1 MSDLKHAVIIRE
13 EVYTDKLKTIVT
25 RTKKKIISSDATI
38 LTDYI
43 KCLASFTDHSTDEL
57 ELHIKR
63 SPTGEIRITK
73 TWSTSKEQL

>member
-1 MSDLKHAVIIRE
+1 MSEIKHATIIKE
-13 EVYTDKLKTIVT
+13 EVYTDKLKTVIT
-25 RTKKKIISSDATI
+25 RTRQKLISTDATL

-43 KCLASFTDHSTDEL
+43 KCLASLTDHSTDEL

-73 TWSTSKEQL
+73 TWAVRKEQL